1 MYESL
6 CPGTQKSVTPLS
18 ALTSVYIKRVNCRN
32 CQLYTGVRIKPV
44 FRDAKIKILYPSS
57 Y

>member
-6 CPGTQKSVTPLS
+6 CLGTQKSVTPLS
-18 ALTSVYIKRVNCRN
+18 ALTGVRIKRVNFRN

-44 FRDAKIKILYPSS
+44 FRAAKIKILYLSS

>member
-6 CPGTQKSVTPLS
+6 CPGTQKSVTLLS
-18 ALTSVYIKRVNCRN
+18 ALTSVHIKRVNFRN

-44 FRDAKIKILYPSS
+44 FRAAKNKILYLSS